1 MKTNIGHLD
10 TVAGLAGLI
19 KAALVLRHE
28 EIPPSLNFEQPNPS
42 IDFDAG
48 PFVVNTALREWKR
61 GPVPRRAAVSSFG
74 IGGTNAHAI
83 LEEAP
88 EQRSEPSLRPH
99 QVVLLSAR
107 TPAALEALGERLAAH
122 VEAHP
127 RLSLADVAFTHTLG
141 RRGFEH
147 RRAVVAK
154 DAAELVQRLRKPGA
168 AVELDD
174 VESGRRLR
182 VAFLFPG
189 QGAQQVAMGR
199 ELYQAEPDFRAHVD
213 MCLGLLEMPLRE
225 EVRSLLMPEPGQEA
239 AAKEL
244 LTSTRV
250 ALPALFTVEYSL
262 ARTWMGWGVTP
273 HALLGHSYGEYVAAC
288 LAGVFS
294 LADALKLAVA
304 RGRLMEG
311 MAPGAMLAVG
321 LSEGEMRP
329 LLSGRLSLAA
339 LNAPGRC
346 VVSGPIAEVERL
358 TEELKRRDVGTL
370 RLPAPHAF
378 HSADVEPFMPE
389 LVRVVTSLGRSA
401 PKAKLVSSLTGTWAT
416 AEEMTDPGYWARQM
430 RQPVRFASSIEAL
443 LSEGCGLLLEVGPGQ
458 DLTALVR
465 ANVDTKSGKVKALP
479 SLRRQGSSASEHAVF
494 LQALG
499 DAWAQGLPLDWKAF
513 YARERRLRLS
523 LPTYPFQE
531 KRCWVEAVPGLAPT
545 LALPGAHPATA
556 ATPALARIDPA
567 PAAAPVAA
575 PPPPGREDMPRGDI
589 EERVAA
595 LWRARLG
602 LEYVGRDES
611 FLELGGNSLLAAQM
625 LTQMRDT
632 FGVNLPLADL
642 FDSPTVAGIA
652 SRIEA
657 LLQSAPKQQQTQQ
670 KTLKLVPL
678 TRDGELKLSYVQE
691 RTWRLEQFLPGLSAY
706 SIPFVLRLEGALD
719 ARLLERAI
727 QEVVQRHEA
736 LRTTYDTV
744 DGRPVQRFHAKVH
757 VPLEVLVL
765 DGTPEER
772 EAEAMRLARE
782 DAARPFDLVKGP
794 VLRTTLLRLREGV
807 HILVGGIHHI
817 VSDTL
822 SITIFVHEMAALYV
836 AMREGKPSPLPALPV
851 QYADFGHWQRR
862 SVSENLLAE
871 QQQWW
876 RQQLAGMP
884 PRLNLPTDRPR
895 PATCPLTSE
904 RMSADF
910 PPALANELV
919 AFGRREGF
927 TSFVILLAAW
937 QALLHRYSG
946 QTDIVVGTPSPT
958 APSPSCRHSS
968 ATWPTRWRCAR
979 TWGVIPPSASCSA
992 ACARCCWARRTT
1004 RTSPSSNSSR
1014 RCSPSTTSAA
1024 AASRTAS
1031 SCSTAIRPA
1040 TRSSCPACAPA

>member
-1 MKTNIGHLD
+1 
-10 TVAGLAGLI
+10 
-19 KAALVLRHE
+19 
-28 EIPPSLNFEQPNPS
+28 
-42 IDFDAG
+42 
-48 PFVVNTALREWKR
+48 
-61 GPVPRRAAVSSFG
+61 
-74 IGGTNAHAI
+74 
-83 LEEAP
+83 
-88 EQRSEPSLRPH
+88 
-99 QVVLLSAR
+99 R
-107 TPAALEALGERLAAH
+107 TPAALEALGAQLAAH
-122 VEAHP
+122 VEANPH
-127 RLSLADVAFTHTLG
+127 LTLADVAYTHAVG

-147 RRAVVAK
+147 RRAVVAR
-154 DAAELVQRLRKPGA
+154 DAAELVQRLRKPPA

-174 VESGRRLR
+174 VEAGRRMR

-199 ELYQAEPDFRAHVD
+199 ELYQAEPDFHAHVD
-213 MCLGLLEMPLRE
+213 LCLGLLEAPLRD
-225 EVRSLLMPEPGQEA
+225 EVRTLLMPKPGQEA
-239 AAKEL
+239 AAREL
-244 LTSTRV
+244 LSRTRV

-262 ARTWMGWGVTP
+262 ARTWMGWGVMP

-294 LADALKLAVA
+294 LADALRLAVA
-304 RGRLMEG
+304 RGQLMEG

-321 LSEGEMRP
+321 LSEAEVRP

-346 VVSGPIAEVERL
+346 VVSGPIPEVERL

-378 HSADVEPFMPE
+378 HSADVEPFIPE
-389 LVRVVTSLGRSA
+389 LVRVVASLGRSA
-401 PKAKLVSSLTGTWAT
+401 PSARLVSSLTGTWAT
-416 AEEMTDPGYWARQM
+416 AEEMMDPGYWARQM
-430 RQPVRFASSIEAL
+430 RQPVRFAAGLEAL

-465 ANVDTKSGKVKALP
+465 ANVGGERGKVKALP
-479 SLRRQGSSASEHAVF
+479 SLRRQGSSASEHSVF

-499 DAWAQGLPLDWKAF
+499 DAWAQGLSPDWTAF

-531 KRCWVEAVPGLAPT
+531 KRCWVEAMPGAAPVRPAT
-545 LALPGAHPATA
+545 ALPSAPPATA
-556 ATPALARIDPA
+556 AATAVTPSTPALASPNAAPTAAPALAPA
-567 PAAAPVAA
+567 PVQA
-575 PPPPGREDMPRGDI
+575 DMPRGDI

-602 LEYVGRDES
+602 VEHVGRDDS
-611 FLELGGNSLLAAQM
+611 FLELGGNSLMAAQM

-652 SRIEA
+652 ARIEA
-657 LLQSAPKQQQTQQ
+657 LLQSAPQKQQTQQ
-670 KTLKLVPL
+670 KTLKLAPL
-678 TRDGELKLSYVQE
+678 TRDGELRLSYVQE

-727 QEVVQRHEA
+727 QEIVQRHEA

-744 DGRPVQRFHAKVH
+744 DGHPVQRFHARVH

-765 DGTPEER
+765 DGTHEER
-772 EAEAMRLARE
+772 EAEALRLARE
-782 DAARPFDLVKGP
+782 DAVRPFDLVKGP
-794 VLRTTLLRLREGV
+794 VLRTTLLRLREDV
-807 HILVGGIHHI
+807 HVLLGAIHHV

-822 SITIFVHEMAALYV
+822 SITIFVQEMAALYV
-836 AMREGKPSPLPALPV
+836 AMREGQPSPLPALPV

-862 SVSENLLAE
+862 SVSENLLTE

-884 PRLNLPTDRPR
+884 PRLNLPMDRPR
-895 PATCPLTSE
+895 PATCPLTSV
-904 RMSADF
+904 RISVDF
-910 PPALANELV
+910 PPAFANELV

-927 TSFVILLAAW
+927 TSFVTLLAAW

-946 QTDIVVGTPSPT
+946 QTDIVVGTPIANRTLPQLQPLIGYV
-958 APSPSCRHSS
+958 AHSV
-968 ATWPTRWRCAR
+968 ALR
-979 TWGVIPPSASCSA
+979 T
-992 ACARCCWARRTT
+992 
-1004 RTSPSSNSSR
+1004 
-1014 RCSPSTTSAA
+1014 
-1024 AASRTAS
+1024 
-1031 SCSTAIRPA
+1031 
-1040 TRSSCPACAPA
+1040 